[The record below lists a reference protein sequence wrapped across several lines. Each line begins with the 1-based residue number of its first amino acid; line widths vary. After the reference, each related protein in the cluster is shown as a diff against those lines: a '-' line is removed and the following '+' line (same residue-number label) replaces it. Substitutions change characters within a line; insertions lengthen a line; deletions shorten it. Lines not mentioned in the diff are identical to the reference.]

1 MYKPIH
7 DRAYKLQG
15 LVKTTT
21 NLECAQCQGN
31 LKQEERHSWIREI
44 LHTSV
49 VSRPTLCVL
58 CALVNSNSRASTGSI
73 N

>member
-31 LKQEERHSWIREI
+31 LKQEERHS
-44 LHTSV
+44 
-49 VSRPTLCVL
+49 
-58 CALVNSNSRASTGSI
+58 
-73 N
+73 

>member
-21 NLECAQCQGN
+21 NLEWN

-49 VSRPTLCVL
+49 VSRPKLCVL
-58 CALVNSNSRASTGSI
+58 CALVNSNSCASTGSI

>member
-1 MYKPIH
+1 MPAMHNKFPEISGNFPQIINFRKMYKPIH

-31 LKQEERHSWIREI
+31 LKQEERHS
-44 LHTSV
+44 
-49 VSRPTLCVL
+49 
-58 CALVNSNSRASTGSI
+58 
-73 N
+73 